1 MKSYVIHF
9 IRHGMTQANL
19 NGQYAGSWDVPLCEK
34 GKEKLKEIKE
44 RYDYPYVE
52 EIYTSPLSRCKDTC
66 GIIYNNSIPIVVE
79 GFKECSFG
87 DWEGKTTEE
96 LTSNPDYLN
105 WIKGVGD
112 VITPN
117 GESWKMFFER
127 VCKSFENVV
136 LSLMKRGVT
145 TAAIFTHGGV
155 IMTILSKYGIPKA
168 PFYDWIVDNGCGYSV
183 RITPGLW
190 MRDKVLEVYDKVPL
204 GASGEIEGKFKSLI
218 DNLK

>member
-105 WIKGVGD
+105 WIKGGGEVKP
-112 VITPN
+112 PN

-155 IMTILSKYGIPKA
+155 IMTILS
-168 PFYDWIVDNGCGYSV
+168 
-183 RITPGLW
+183 
-190 MRDKVLEVYDKVPL
+190 
-204 GASGEIEGKFKSLI
+204 
-218 DNLK
+218 

>member
-19 NGQYAGSWDVPLCEK
+19 NGQYAGSWNIPLCEK
-34 GKEKLKEIKE
+34 GKEKLEEIKE
-44 RYDYPYVE
+44 KYDYPYVQ
-52 EIYTSPLSRCKDTC
+52 EIYTSPLSRCKETC
-66 GIIYNNSIPIVVE
+66 DIIYKSIKPIVVD

-87 DWEGKTTEE
+87 DWEGKTTEQ
-96 LTSNPDYLN
+96 LSSNPDYLN
-105 WIKGVGD
+105 WVKGSGEV
-112 VITPN
+112 TPPN
-117 GESWKMFFER
+117 GESWNTFFNR
-127 VCKSFENVV
+127 VCKTFESVV
-136 LSLMKRGVT
+136 ESLMKRGVT
-145 TAAIFTHGGV
+145 TAAVFTHGGV

-190 MRDKVLEVYDKVPL
+190 MRDKVLEVYDKVPF
-204 GASGEIEGKFKSLI
+204 GADCEIEGKFKSLI